1 MNPIVLALV
10 TLMGFIAQYLDVSI
24 GLGYGTFTS
33 PLLLLLGVPPTYA
46 VPAILFTKTILGVF
60 SGGVHVVAGNIQRKI
75 VLTLI
80 VMGSIGTVLGVFIT
94 VLLGVREVSAIIGV
108 IFMVTGFLSLLN
120 TARGVK
126 MGEYSQNKIRITGF
140 FAGIVNAVSG
150 GGYGAIS
157 TTGLIS
163 GGVDAPIA
171 VGSTV
176 LSEAAVALSGVLL
189 YSYILKEI
197 NWELTL
203 ALLIG
208 GIISTPIGALATKR
222 TPSKRLGA
230 FIGVIV
236 IALGASSAYVQSE
249 TFVLGVVLI
258 ALILIIYH
266 FKMIGYIR
274 LRFALGGIN
283 LGIGAFL
290 ISLIYLNQIGSIPL
304 NVPLSLSSLFFY
316 GIISI
321 SAIFIIAGILSL
333 SVERRID
340 L

>member
-1 MNPIVLALV
+1 MNPILLALV
-10 TLMGFIAQYLDVSI
+10 ALIGFIAQYLDVSI
-24 GLGYGTFTS
+24 GLGYGTLAS

-46 VPAILFTKTILGVF
+46 IPSILFTKTILGIF
-60 SGGVHVVAGNIQRKI
+60 SGGVHLVAGNIQRKI
-75 VLTLI
+75 VLPLI
-80 VMGSIGTVLGVFIT
+80 VVGGIGTVLGVFIT
-94 VLLGVREVSAIIGV
+94 VLLGVREVRAIIGV

-120 TARGVK
+120 VARGVK
-126 MGEYSQNKIRITGF
+126 MGEYSQNRIRITGF
-140 FAGIVNAVSG
+140 FAGLTNTVSG

-163 GGVDAPIA
+163 GGVDASIA

-176 LSEAAVALSGVLL
+176 LSEAAVALCGVLL
-189 YSYILKEI
+189 YSYLLKEI
-197 NWELTL
+197 NWGLTL

-222 TPSKRLGA
+222 TPSRRLGA
-230 FIGVIV
+230 IIGVIV

-266 FKMIGYIR
+266 FKMVGYIR
-274 LRFALGGIN
+274 LRLALGGIN
-283 LGIGAFL
+283 LGIGFFL
-290 ISLIYLNQIGSIPL
+290 ISLIYLNQTGFIPL
-304 NVPLSLSSLFFY
+304 SISPSLSSLFFY

-321 SAIFIIAGILSL
+321 SVIFVIAGILSL
-333 SVERRID
+333 SVRT
-340 L
+340 